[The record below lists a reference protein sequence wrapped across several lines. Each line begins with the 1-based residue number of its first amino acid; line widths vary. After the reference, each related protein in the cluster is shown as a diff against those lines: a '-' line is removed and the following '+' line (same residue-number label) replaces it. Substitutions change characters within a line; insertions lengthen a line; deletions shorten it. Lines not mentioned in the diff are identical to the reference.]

1 MITRYLTAILAA
13 VAVCG
18 AASESSFAQDYF
30 RARRAYAPS
39 SSHTYYAGSTCYSQP
54 AWRAGYATTAYP
66 SYTPTVSTY
75 FYVPQTAREFRQS
88 RNRNRRTTESLF
100 NRGPILIM
108 SDDDD
113 GGSKKIDD
121 LESKIEDLEE
131 KIEKRVNLH
140 EERLMKQSEILKLIE
155 QNIQELTQRV
165 APRE

>member
-1 MITRYLTAILAA
+1 MITRYLTAVLAA

-18 AASESSFAQDYF
+18 AAADPSLAQDYF
-30 RARRAYAPS
+30 RTYAPS
-39 SSHTYYAGSTCYSQP
+39 SSHSCYAAQSSTYNNYQP
-54 AWRAGYATTAYP
+54 AWRTGYTTTAYP

-75 FYVPQTAREFRQS
+75 FYVPQTASQFRPA
-88 RNRNRRTTESLF
+88 RNRNRRRTESLF

-108 SDDDD
+108 SDDD

-121 LESKIEDLEE
+121 LESQIEELEE